1 MKTRTVTR
9 RRRTRIAFIAGL
21 AVACVLA
28 VTGAGAGTALA
39 SSAPPRGASAAASAA
54 ASQPMPQIVPK
65 PVSMTM
71 GRGRF
76 TISSSTRIVAA
87 SRQAARVADD
97 LAGYLRPATG
107 YRLPV
112 VARAGGPG
120 AITLVLSSKDAVSAD
135 PDGEGYRLS
144 VTPAGV
150 ALAAA
155 SAHGLYN
162 GIQTIR
168 QLLPVWI
175 DSPSAMP
182 GPWSMPA
189 VQITDYPR
197 YTYRGV
203 MLDIARHYESPAAV
217 EQLIAQ
223 AAAYKINVFHLHL
236 SDDQGFRIVI
246 NGFPNLTTIGGQGSV
261 GTGGRTMDPGGYWTQ
276 AEYKAV
282 VADAQ
287 AHFMTLIPEVDSP
300 GHNNAIIMS
309 EYNDTANPLLDGHPQ
324 DINCSASNPPQWDYT
339 GDVGY
344 SALCPDSQN
353 TWTIM
358 SAIIHQIDA
367 MTPGPYHD
375 LGGDEV
381 PSTVLSQS
389 QYAEFVNKEAGIIQA
404 EGKTVMGWADMAGP
418 GTDIKSPSV
427 AEYWNPASGSSPG
440 TVTATEAVTKGM
452 QVVMAPA
459 NHAYLDQKY
468 VSGSAGNVPPT
479 LGQNWACA
487 NGCDVDQFYNWDPG
501 SYVTGVT
508 DRNVIGVEGA
518 MWSETVVNLS
528 QVGYMVFPRLPA
540 LAEVAWS
547 PKADR
552 SSTSSPAYL
561 DFLGRLAA
569 QGGRYLAAG
578 QNFYPSTEVP
588 WRLDLSARDAIAA
601 GRGGFSGTVATLA
614 APGRAAS
621 AITAT
626 VDWGD
631 GTSSAGTVSGAAA
644 TSTAVNGLYSVAG
657 SHSYTRPGVYDAT
670 VTVSASGTATVTARF
685 TVHWMG
691 QPEM

>member
-1 MKTRTVTR
+1 VKTRATARHR
-9 RRRTRIAFIAGL
+9 RYRIAAISGL
-21 AVACVLA
+21 AVAAALTL
-28 VTGAGAGTALA
+28 TGVGTA
-39 SSAPPRGASAAASAA
+39 SALGAASAPA
-54 ASQPMPQIVPK
+54 AAPAATSAGGTAAAPQIVPK
-65 PVSMTM
+65 PVSMTT
-71 GRGRF
+71 GPGRF
-76 TISSSTRIVAA
+76 ALTARTRIVADGG
-87 SRQAARVADD
+87 SGAAAVAQD

-107 YRLPV
+107 FRLPV
-112 VARAGGPG
+112 VSGSSGPG
-120 AITLVLSSKDAVSAD
+120 AITVRLSRSAAVPGD
-135 PDGEGYRLS
+135 PDHEGYRLNVS
-144 VTPAGV
+144 TSGVTLTAV
-150 ALAAA
+150 T
-155 SAHGLYN
+155 AHGLYN

-175 DSPSAMP
+175 NSPSARP
-182 GPWSMPA
+182 GPWTMPA
-189 VQITDYPR
+189 VQIADHPR

-203 MLDIARHYESPAAV
+203 MLDIARHYESPAAA
-217 EQLIAQ
+217 EQYIAQ
-223 AAAYKINVFHLHL
+223 AAAYKINIFHLHL

-276 AEYKAV
+276 AQYKAV
-282 VADAQ
+282 VADAR

-309 EYNDTANPLLDGHPQ
+309 EYNDTTNPLLNGHPQ
-324 DINCSASNPPQWDYT
+324 DINCSTNNPPQWDYT

-367 MTPGPYHD
+367 LTPGPYHD

-389 QYAEFVNKEAGIIQA
+389 QYAEFINTEAKIIQA
-404 EGKTVMGWADMAGP
+404 EGKIVMGWADLAGP
-418 GTDIKSPSV
+418 GTDIKTPAV
-427 AEYWNPASGSSPG
+427 AEYWNPASGSDPD
-440 TVTATEAVTKGM
+440 TATGTEAVAKGM

-459 NHAYLDQKY
+459 NHTYLDQKY
-468 VSGSAGNVPPT
+468 VSGHAGNVPPT

-487 NGCDVDQFYNWDPG
+487 KGCDVDQFYNWDPG

-518 MWSETVVNLS
+518 LWTETVVNLS
-528 QVGYMVFPRLPA
+528 QADYMVYPRLPA

-552 SSTSSPAYL
+552 TSTSSPAYQ
-561 DFLGRLAA
+561 DFLVRLAA
-569 QGGRYLAAG
+569 QGGRWLAAG

-588 WRLDLSARDAIAA
+588 WRLDLTPRARLAA
-601 GRGGFSGTVATLA
+601 SGGSFSGAVATLA

-621 AITAT
+621 AIQAT
-626 VDWGD
+626 IAWGD
-631 GTSSAGTVSGAAA
+631 GTSSAATLSGAAA
-644 TSTAVNGLYSVAG
+644 TSTSVNGLYSVTG
-657 SHSYTRPGVYDAT
+657 SHTYAHPGVYH
-670 VTVSASGTATVTARF
+670 ATVTASAPGTPAATVSF
-685 TVHWMG
+685 TVYSSR
-691 QPEM
+691 